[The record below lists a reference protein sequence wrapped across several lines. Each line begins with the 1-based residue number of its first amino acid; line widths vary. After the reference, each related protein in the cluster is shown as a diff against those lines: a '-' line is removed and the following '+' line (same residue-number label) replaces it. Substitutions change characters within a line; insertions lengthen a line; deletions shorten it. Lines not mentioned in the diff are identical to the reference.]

1 MSDQIDEL
9 ASRVLDDDLSIGE
22 IPSDVRSEVEDRVR
36 QFAAV
41 RGRLRSV
48 PAQADP
54 ERLETAIRVA
64 LAQPRPSRHRPLLA
78 AAAGL
83 VVLLG
88 GTAIVWRGSGPGTS
102 MAESDLAMTQAA
114 ESPTAGA
121 ESRADVT
128 TSTEAA
134 PELVATDAAPALA
147 STDMLEFSSIED
159 VARAV
164 ARGDF
169 TVEKAT
175 DNAAD
180 HTSSISACGDET
192 EPPQSVHDGMV
203 SGRAVRISVYADGS
217 FTVIDIA
224 DCTILAPRRP

>member
-41 RGRLRSV
+41 QARLRSV
-48 PAQADP
+48 SAQADP
-54 ERLETAIRVA
+54 VRLETAIRVA
-64 LAQPRPSRHRPLLA
+64 LSQPRPSRRRSLL

-83 VVLLG
+83 VLVLG
-88 GTAIVWRGSGPGTS
+88 GAAIVWRGSGPGTS

-114 ESPTAGA
+114 ASPIAGA
-121 ESRADVT
+121 ETRADVT

-134 PELVATDAAPALA
+134 PDLVTIDAAPALA
-147 STDMLEFSSIED
+147 SSDMLEFSSIED

-175 DNAAD
+175 NNDAD
-180 HTSSISACGDET
+180 HMSSISACGDET
-192 EPPQSVHDGMV
+192 EPPQSVHDGIV